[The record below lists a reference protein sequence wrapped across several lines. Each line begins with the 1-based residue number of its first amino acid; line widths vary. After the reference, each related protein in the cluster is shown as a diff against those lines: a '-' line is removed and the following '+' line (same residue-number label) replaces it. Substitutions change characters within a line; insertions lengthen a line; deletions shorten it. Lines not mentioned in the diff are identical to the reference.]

1 MRVNV
6 TGRVS
11 LGLDPLDACG
21 EQTQTGGWYNCC
33 IVFHTC
39 QYITKAA
46 PDPPGVSGAA
56 FVCFAGSYYSTNVCI
71 GSLTASVV
79 TVVTVRIAMVG
90 VALLE

>member
-39 QYITKAA
+39 QYIT
-46 PDPPGVSGAA
+46 
-56 FVCFAGSYYSTNVCI
+56 GSYYSTNVCI